1 MEIKL
6 TLALPR
12 DAMSVPVAR
21 RICADA
27 MRDLGVTDDCCADI
41 EIALSEAC
49 TNVLDHVTEGDEYE
63 VAIGIDD
70 RFCVIEV
77 VDTGGGFDPS
87 TLDPAMAELTAEQ
100 GRGVQIMRA
109 VVDRV
114 TFTSRP
120 EKGTIC
126 HLEKELVLDPR
137 SPIRVL
143 SDGHPP
149 MERGPWSSRRGADA
163 PGA

>member
-21 RICADA
+21 RICSAA
-27 MRDLGVTDDCCADI
+27 MRDLGVTDDCCSDI
-41 EIALSEAC
+41 EIALTEAC
-49 TNVLDHVTEGDEYE
+49 TNVLDHVADGDEYE

-70 RFCVIEV
+70 RRCVIEV
-77 VDTGGGFDPS
+77 VDAGGGFDPAA
-87 TLDPAMAELTAEQ
+87 LDPGMAELTAEQ

-120 EKGTIC
+120 EKGTVC
-126 HLEKELVLDPR
+126 HLEKDLVLAAD

-143 SDGHPP
+143 SDGHEP
-149 MERGPWSSRRGADA
+149 MERGPWSSRRRAGAQTD
-163 PGA
+163 

>member
-12 DAMSVPVAR
+12 DALSVPVAR

-27 MRDLGVTDDCCADI
+27 MRDLGVVDDVCNDI
-41 EIALSEAC
+41 EIALTEAC
-49 TNVLDHVTEGDEYE
+49 TNVLDHVADGDEYE

-70 RFCVIEV
+70 RLCVIEV
-77 VDTGGGFDPS
+77 VDTGRGFDPA
-87 TLDPAMAELTAEQ
+87 TLDPAMVDLTAEQ

-120 EKGTIC
+120 EKGTVV
-126 HLEKELVLDPR
+126 HLEKQLVLADG
-137 SPIRVL
+137 SPIQVL
-143 SDGHPP
+143 TEGHEP
-149 MERGPWSSRRGADA
+149 MERGPWSAGRDGEPRR
-163 PGA
+163 P